1 MLFYLATKMVIQF
14 IYRTY
19 YPWKTSVVQFGDQK
33 CSQLGTRLSDIR
45 LETRC
50 LTSFPSSG
58 NTWLRYLLEGAT
70 GIFTGSF
77 YSDVQLTNS
86 GKTTFYFCD
95 QKRFHRRKIL
105 FLPRMTHHFCNWA
118 WRRFCFEK
126 SLLVNQTDSV
136 SFLPWCFNS
145 KALATFT
152 RYVGYPA
159 LGCILQNF
167 CQCSQAIS
175 GVWNSDSGG
184 FYGEI
189 FPWNSGRTCLVKS
202 HGGFLKG
209 HPNNLTIDHLLKCNR
224 KGVLLIR

>member
-105 FLPRMTHHFCNWA
+105 FLPTLTHHFEPLSMEKILLRNISSGQSN
-118 WRRFCFEK
+118 RF
-126 SLLVNQTDSV
+126 
-136 SFLPWCFNS
+136 SFI
-145 KALATFT
+145 FT
-152 RYVGYPA
+152 
-159 LGCILQNF
+159 LGVLTLN
-167 CQCSQAIS
+167 

>member
-33 CSQLGTRLSDIR
+33 CSQLGTRLSELR
-45 LETRC
+45 LETKC

-86 GKTTFYFCD
+86 GKTIFYSCD
-95 QKRFHRRKIL
+95 QKRWEKNIIL
-105 FLPRMTHHFCNWA
+105 AQDCP
-118 WRRFCFEK
+118 
-126 SLLVNQTDSV
+126 
-136 SFLPWCFNS
+136 SF
-145 KALATFT
+145 
-152 RYVGYPA
+152 
-159 LGCILQNF
+159 
-167 CQCSQAIS
+167 
-175 GVWNSDSGG
+175 WNSDSGG